1 MRCMRK
7 THKQTLGAEEWT
19 VGKLD
24 TWANSRFELKLLETS
39 PENMEVQEA
48 RAPPSLWARPAP
60 AGPAPIMKIAPRISR
75 SDPTDGP
82 GQYNIW
88 SDKLSRSYSTLCHLR
103 SCGNICRNYFQ
114 CGWPLAPNPQLWTC
128 FWCVAK
134 EVVFRS
140 GKKKRTAWLFLPPR
154 ITLVTKFY
162 VFATGLKVGQ
172 EGYRVSC

>member
-1 MRCMRK
+1 MNCRIAGHLSKPKVRAQIAGNK
-7 THKQTLGAEEWT
+7 
-19 VGKLD
+19 
-24 TWANSRFELKLLETS
+24 SETR
-39 PENMEVQEA
+39 ENMEVQEA

-88 SDKLSRSYSTLCHLR
+88 SDKLSRSYSTLGHLR

-134 EVVFRS
+134 EAFLGVA
-140 GKKKRTAWLFLPPR
+140 KRNGRRGFSFHLELLLLPSFTSLPR
-154 ITLVTKFY
+154 
-162 VFATGLKVGQ
+162 G
-172 EGYRVSC
+172 